1 MDASLSTERWSW
13 SSNAKD
19 IGMCARNLKAII
31 EDSGYNG
38 SLKAKSHSH
47 KEIQVNYEES
57 VQKSKTEK
65 PALNPNSEQN
75 DDDEEPEERSAS
87 KLMRRRSHRSSLKPE
102 KVKSGKAKDDSRVT
116 IAKTQ
121 RTRNMS
127 KGTTN
132 ETLDGIKYE

>member
-1 MDASLSTERWSW
+1 MSRATYP
-13 SSNAKD
+13 K
-19 IGMCARNLKAII
+19 RNIA
-31 EDSGYNG
+31 
-38 SLKAKSHSH
+38 
-47 KEIQVNYEES
+47 EIQVNYEES